1 MHYMIY
7 NTMIPV
13 GWLLSLIGA
22 IMFIYQ
28 LFTKDTREEKDKPK
42 TKSLT
47 VPSIICFTIGFCLT
61 VGGGIVSSMI
71 DDDED

>member
-1 MHYMIY
+1 MIY

-28 LFTKDTREEKDKPK
+28 FFTKDTREEKDKPK

-47 VPSIICFTIGFCLT
+47 VPSIICFTIGFCIT
-61 VGGGIVSSMI
+61 VGGGMFAEH
-71 DDDED
+71 DDED

>member
-1 MHYMIY
+1 MHYMIS
-7 NTMIPV
+7 NFMITF

-47 VPSIICFTIGFCLT
+47 VPSIICFIIGFCIT
-61 VGGGIVSSMI
+61 ACGGIFAEHN
-71 DDDED
+71 DED

>member
-28 LFTKDTREEKDKPK
+28 LYDKDSREEKDKPK

-47 VPSIICFTIGFCLT
+47 VPSIICFTIGFCIT
-61 VGGGIVSSMI
+61 VGGGMFAEH
-71 DDDED
+71 DDED